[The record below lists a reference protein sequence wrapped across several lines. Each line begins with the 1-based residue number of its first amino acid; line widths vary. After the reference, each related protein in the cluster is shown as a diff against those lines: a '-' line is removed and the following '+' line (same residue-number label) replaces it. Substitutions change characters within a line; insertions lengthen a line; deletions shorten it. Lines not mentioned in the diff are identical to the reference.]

1 MQTMDFVFMAFADA
15 FVLPVV
21 HRTPLNRLRV
31 TEVDPS
37 SSADAGLTTVRS
49 SFLTAMV
56 VS

>member
-1 MQTMDFVFMAFADA
+1 MDIVFVASADA

-21 HRTPLNRLRV
+21 HRTPLDRLGV

-49 SFLTAMV
+49 SFLTDIV